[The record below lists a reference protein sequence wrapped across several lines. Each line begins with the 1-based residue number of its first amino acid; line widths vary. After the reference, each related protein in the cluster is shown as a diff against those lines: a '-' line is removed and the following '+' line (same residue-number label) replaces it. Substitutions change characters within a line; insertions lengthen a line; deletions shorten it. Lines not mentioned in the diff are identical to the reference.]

1 MNPSCE
7 SCRFYKPGNYAQT
20 GTCIKYIAYRGRGKM
35 VYEFAASVR
44 VDPHKCGPNGKFF
57 IHRDSTKNVQS
68 ERYRLLKSLFED
80 DE

>member
-1 MNPSCE
+1 V
-7 SCRFYKPGNYAQT
+7 
-20 GTCIKYIAYRGRGKM
+20 YRGRGKM

-44 VDPHKCGPNGKFF
+44 VDPHKCGPNAKFF